1 VADLGLLERSGN
13 LFVIVSQID
22 DLMRLPLLN
31 TILKLNNFAY
41 TMFADAS
48 EPSYSQG
55 MFNFDYKVILSPLY
69 GH

>member
-41 TMFADAS
+41 TMFAD
-48 EPSYSQG
+48 
-55 MFNFDYKVILSPLY
+55 DK
-69 GH
+69 